1 MLLMRIGLFS
11 DTYLPTTNGISYVLQ
26 IMQSNLEE
34 LGHEVYIFAPATNLR
49 ADEPNDNDHIFRFPA
64 IEGILF
70 DEQLTSVFFPSRVLK
85 KIKKLDLDVIHF
97 FTPGQIGLLGAA
109 ASIRLDIPLVSQYST
124 DVYNYV
130 EKYPNVLPGTIAL
143 SLISP
148 FVFKMTPRET
158 IKMMGVFKPEKT
170 ITQWHKSMVARLHV
184 MLHDNCD
191 AVIALSRKMQH
202 QLDSWGSTTETTLL
216 PTGVDP
222 LPKASSKDISE
233 FKAKYGI
240 ADKDKVLLYV
250 GRLSREKNLDLLIDA
265 FKQISD
271 GNKNVKL
278 MFVGD
283 FDYRKKLEERAD
295 QLGIS
300 DRVLFPGRILRKN
313 LDLAYSSASI
323 FLFPSTT
330 DTQGLV
336 VHEAAGAGLP
346 LILCDQEVSEVFIK
360 DKTGLLAG
368 ENPIEFATQIQT
380 LLDNPDLAKKL
391 GSAAKKRA
399 AEFSE
404 IGQMKQLEKLYQKII
419 DEHKKVKFAGIEW

>member
-1 MLLMRIGLFS
+1 MRIGLFS

-26 IMQSNLEE
+26 IMQTKLEE

-49 ADEPNDNDHIFRFPA
+49 ADEPNDNDHILRFPA

-70 DEQLTSVFFPSRVLK
+70 DEQLTSVFFPPRVLK

-109 ASIRLDIPLVSQYST
+109 AAIRLDLPLVSQYST
-124 DVYNYV
+124 DVYHYV
-130 EKYPNVLPGTIAL
+130 EQYPNVLPGTIAL

-170 ITQWHKSMVARLHV
+170 ITEWHKSMVARLHV

-202 QLDSWGSTTETTLL
+202 QIDSWGSTTETTLL

-222 LPKASSKDISE
+222 IPKASDKDIAE
-233 FKAKYGI
+233 FKSNHGI
-240 ADKDKVLLYV
+240 TNTDRILLYV
-250 GRLSREKNLDLLIDA
+250 GRLSREKNLDLLVDA
-265 FKQISD
+265 FNKISESNND
-271 GNKNVKL
+271 VKL

-283 FDYRKKLEERAD
+283 FDYRKNLEERASD
-295 QLGIS
+295 LGIS
-300 DRVLFPGRILRKN
+300 DKVIFPGRILRNK
-313 LDLAYSSASI
+313 LDVAYSSASI

-336 VHEAAGAGLP
+336 VHEAAGASLP
-346 LILCDQEVSEVFIK
+346 LILCDQEVSEVFVK
-360 DKTGLLAG
+360 DETGLLAS
-368 ENPIEFATQIQT
+368 EDPADFASQIQK

-391 GSAAKKRA
+391 GMAAKKRA
-399 AEFSE
+399 AQFSE
-404 IGQMKQLEKLYQKII
+404 IGQMEQLEKLYQKII
-419 DEHKKVKFAGIEW
+419 DEHKKVRFAGIDW

>member
-1 MLLMRIGLFS
+1 MRIGLFS

-26 IMQSNLEE
+26 IMQTKLEE

-49 ADEPNDNDHIFRFPA
+49 ADEPNDNDHILRFPA

-70 DEQLTSVFFPSRVLK
+70 DEQLTSVFFPPRVLK

-109 ASIRLDIPLVSQYST
+109 AAIRLDLPLVSQYST
-124 DVYNYV
+124 DVYHYV

-148 FVFKMTPRET
+148 FIFKMTPRET

-170 ITQWHKSMVARLHV
+170 VTAWHKSMVARLHV
-184 MLHDNCD
+184 MLHNNCD
-191 AVIALSRKMQH
+191 AVIALSRKMQN
-202 QLDSWGSTTETTLL
+202 QLDSWGSTTQTTLL

-222 LPKASSKDISE
+222 IPKASDKDIAE
-233 FKAKYGI
+233 FKSHHGI
-240 ADKDKVLLYV
+240 TNKDKILLYV
-250 GRLSREKNLDLLIDA
+250 GRLSREKNLDLLVDA
-265 FKQISD
+265 FKKISEVNQD
-271 GNKNVKL
+271 VKL

-283 FDYRKKLEERAD
+283 FDYRKNLEERAVD
-295 QLGIS
+295 LGIS
-300 DRVLFPGRILRKN
+300 DKVIFPGRILRNK
-313 LDLAYSSASI
+313 LDVAYSSASI

-360 DKTGLLAG
+360 DETGLLAS
-368 ENPIEFATQIQT
+368 ENSDEFASQIQI

-391 GSAAKKRA
+391 GKAAKKRA
-399 AEFSE
+399 AQFSE
-404 IGQMKQLEKLYQKII
+404 IGQMEQLEKLYQKII
-419 DEHKKVKFAGIEW
+419 DEHKKVRFAGIDW

>member
-1 MLLMRIGLFS
+1 MRIGLFS

-26 IMQSNLEE
+26 IMQTKLEE

-49 ADEPNDNDHIFRFPA
+49 ADEPDDNDHIFRFPA

-85 KIKKLDLDVIHF
+85 KIKKLDLDVVHF

-109 ASIRLDIPLVSQYST
+109 AAIRLDLPLVSQYST
-124 DVYNYV
+124 DVYHYV
-130 EKYPNVLPGTIAL
+130 EQYPNVLPGTIAL

-170 ITQWHKSMVARLHV
+170 ITEWHKSMVARLHV

-202 QLDSWGSTTETTLL
+202 QIDSWGSTTETTLL

-222 LPKASSKDISE
+222 IPKASEKDIAE
-233 FKAKYGI
+233 FKSNHGI
-240 ADKDKVLLYV
+240 TNTDKILLYV
-250 GRLSREKNLDLLIDA
+250 GRLSREKNLDLLVDA
-265 FKQISD
+265 FKKISKCNND
-271 GNKNVKL
+271 VKL

-283 FDYRKKLEERAD
+283 FDYRKNLEERASD
-295 QLGIS
+295 LGIS
-300 DRVLFPGRILRKN
+300 DKVIFPGRILRNK
-313 LDLAYSSASI
+313 LDVAYSSASI

-336 VHEAAGAGLP
+336 VHEAAGASLP
-346 LILCDQEVSEVFIK
+346 LILCDQEVSEVFVK
-360 DKTGLLAG
+360 DETGLLAS
-368 ENPIEFATQIQT
+368 EDPADFASQIQK

-391 GSAAKKRA
+391 GMAAKKRA
-399 AEFSE
+399 AQFSE
-404 IGQMKQLEKLYQKII
+404 IGQMEQLEKLYQKII
-419 DEHKKVKFAGIEW
+419 DEHKKVRFAGIDW

>member
-1 MLLMRIGLFS
+1 MRIGLFS

-26 IMQSNLEE
+26 IMQANLEE

-49 ADEPNDNDHIFRFPA
+49 GDEPDDNDHIFRFPA

-70 DEQLTSVFFPSRVLK
+70 DEQLTSVFFPPRVLK
-85 KIKKLDLDVIHF
+85 KIKKLDLDIVHF
-97 FTPGQIGLLGAA
+97 FTPGQIGLLGAGSA
-109 ASIRLDIPLVSQYST
+109 IRLDIPLVSQYST
-124 DVYNYV
+124 DVYHYV

-158 IKMMGVFKPEKT
+158 IKMMRVFKPEKT
-170 ITQWHKSMVARLHV
+170 ITAWHKSMVARLHV

-191 AVIALSRKMQH
+191 AVIALSRKMQS
-202 QLDSWGSTTETTLL
+202 QLDSWGSATPTTLL

-222 LPKASSKDISE
+222 IPKASDKDIAE
-233 FKAKYGI
+233 FKSNFGI
-240 ADKDKVLLYV
+240 NSKDKVLLYV
-250 GRLSREKNLDLLIDA
+250 GRLSREKNLDLLVDA
-265 FKQISD
+265 FEKLSKD
-271 GNKNVKL
+271 NEDLKL

-283 FDYRKKLEERAD
+283 FDYRKNLEERAAD
-295 QLGIS
+295 LGIS
-300 DRVLFPGRILRKN
+300 DKVIFPGRIARNK
-313 LDLAYSSASI
+313 LDVAYSSASI

-346 LILCDQEVSEVFIK
+346 LILCDKEVSEVFVK
-360 DKTGLLAG
+360 DETGLLAS
-368 ENPIEFATQIQT
+368 EDPNQFASQIQK

-391 GSAAKKRA
+391 GKAAKKRA
-399 AEFSE
+399 AQFSE
-404 IGQMKQLEKLYQKII
+404 IGQMKELEQLYQKII
-419 DEHKKVKFAGIEW
+419 EEHKKVRFAGIDW